1 MICCIPVSAF
11 TLCKDVEED
20 GGKGGG
26 GIGEEV
32 MGQDQGQGPEPYKG
46 RNKGPEPGPGG
57 IDRMCAVRFSL
68 LQWLKVDVE
77 VEEEGREGGGR
88 LMEARALERWE
99 ERNKNIYRYTKHVNK
114 PKQAEQT

>member
-1 MICCIPVSAF
+1 
-11 TLCKDVEED
+11 
-20 GGKGGG
+20 
-26 GIGEEV
+26 

-77 VEEEGREGGGR
+77 VEEEGREGGVDSWR
-88 LMEARALERWE
+88 RALSKDGKRE
-99 ERNKNIYRYTKHVNK
+99 TKHIQIHK
-114 PKQAEQT
+114 TCKQTKTSRTDLSEHAGRKEG